1 MLLALS
7 IQNLAVVEDL
17 EVAFDSGM
25 SVITGETGAGKSVL
39 LNSLNLALGAR
50 ADKSMVRSG
59 CTRADISATFAVDG
73 NKRLQALLE
82 EQALEADDECILRRV
97 IGADGRSK
105 AFINGASMPL
115 AVLSSVGEH
124 LVDMHGQNEHQ
135 LLLKPVEQLNLLDG
149 YANNHA
155 LLTQLN
161 ELARDH
167 RALALEI
174 ETIQTNQSA
183 LLQQQELYQHQ
194 LDELEAAALNADE
207 LNSIEAEYKT
217 SSNAKSLVL
226 EVSNTLNQLEAET
239 GANAQ
244 LSHLSYAL
252 SKTQELDPKLS
263 EASELLT
270 SAQVQT
276 QEAVYELNNY
286 LNHLNV
292 DEEHMQN
299 LEARISEL
307 HELSRKHNCQLEEL
321 LEVQAG
327 IAQKLADTAGA
338 SSSIVEMRQ
347 RLDEMAQQY
356 QTLALRLTQTRRE
369 QAQQL
374 SKQVSEVMQVLGMP
388 GSEFS
393 VALVDKAPGVVHLGG
408 AEQAE
413 FLVRTNM
420 GQTPKALKKIASG
433 GELSRISLAISVVG
447 SDSEYTPTIV
457 FDEVDVGI
465 SGAVAEVVGQK
476 LKSLS
481 EHYQVLCITH
491 LAQVASFGDQHLKV
505 HKTQSAEGASTTLD
519 KLSAEQRVQEV
530 ARILSGASISD
541 KALHAAQ
548 EMISASN

>member
-17 EVAFDSGM
+17 EVTFDSGM

-59 CTRADISATFAVDG
+59 CTRADISATFAVEG

-82 EQALEADDECILRRV
+82 QQALETDDECILRRV

-105 AFINGASMPL
+105 AFINGSSMPL
-115 AVLSSVGEH
+115 AVLRSVGEH

-149 YANNHA
+149 YANNQA

-161 ELARDH
+161 ELARTH
-167 RALALEI
+167 RTLALEI
-174 ETIQTNQSA
+174 ETVQTNQSA

-194 LDELEAAALNADE
+194 LGELEAAALNADE

-307 HELSRKHNCQLEEL
+307 HELSRKHNCQLEGL
-321 LEVQAG
+321 LEVQAD

-393 VALVDKAPGVVHLGG
+393 VALVDKAPGVHLGG

-481 EHYQVLCITH
+481 KHYQVLCITH